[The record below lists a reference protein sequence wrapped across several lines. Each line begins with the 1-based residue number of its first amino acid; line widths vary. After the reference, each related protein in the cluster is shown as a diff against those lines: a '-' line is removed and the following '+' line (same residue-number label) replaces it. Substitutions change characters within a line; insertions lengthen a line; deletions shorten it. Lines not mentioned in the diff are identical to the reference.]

1 MHAVDL
7 VDQAVQKRL
16 GLAEGAGRGIQ
27 RRDHVVDDRRCL
39 RDDDLLARNR
49 ACRLGARACK
59 GPQPLA
65 DRRRHVTA
73 QYFARGPPG
82 SRGIGRRA
90 QLGKQFLCLVALH
103 GQLGDRPRRLGVG
116 IRGILHRRGHE
127 RHGISRESH
136 VAALQRRGGI
146 GYRIHRAGC
155 VVDGIAGGGKGR
167 LGALRPPLCLL
178 GLIGKPA
185 YRRAR
190 VFELGLS
197 LLDLCRG
204 QGLRSIH
211 ALVGLLQGRVQRLG
225 RLEAHRFDE
234 GRIHGRIQGVCTGI
248 GDLGRY
254 RSDLLV
260 HVVIDVG
267 FLEMAGR
274 KRQEFCRE
282 IRTE

>member
-1 MHAVDL
+1 MTIFWPAI
-7 VDQAVQKRL
+7 APAAWE
-16 GLAEGAGRGIQ
+16 LA
-27 RRDHVVDDRRCL
+27 
-39 RDDDLLARNR
+39 LAR
-49 ACRLGARACK
+49 APAS
-59 GPQPLA
+59 
-65 DRRRHVTA
+65 RRSPAPRHRPVSSH
-73 QYFARGPPG
+73 RGPPG

-225 RLEAHRFDE
+225 
-234 GRIHGRIQGVCTGI
+234 
-248 GDLGRY
+248 
-254 RSDLLV
+254 SP
-260 HVVIDVG
+260 
-267 FLEMAGR
+267 
-274 KRQEFCRE
+274 
-282 IRTE
+282 

>member
-1 MHAVDL
+1 MASRAVARD
-7 VDQAVQKRL
+7 A
-16 GLAEGAGRGIQ
+16 LA
-27 RRDHVVDDRRCL
+27 
-39 RDDDLLARNR
+39 
-49 ACRLGARACK
+49 
-59 GPQPLA
+59 
-65 DRRRHVTA
+65 
-73 QYFARGPPG
+73 
-82 SRGIGRRA
+82 
-90 QLGKQFLCLVALH
+90 LCAL
-103 GQLGDRPRRLGVG
+103 
-116 IRGILHRRGHE
+116 
-127 RHGISRESH
+127 
-136 VAALQRRGGI
+136 
-146 GYRIHRAGC
+146 
-155 VVDGIAGGGKGR
+155 
-167 LGALRPPLCLL
+167 PLCLL

-282 IRTE
+282 IGRNDEGRRSSFPDLTWSMASS